1 MRPLLLR
8 SLVVAV
14 VSLVAAPA
22 AATVVMALTLE
33 EMTTMSTAVV
43 HGVVRR
49 TETTWDDGKRG
60 IWTWAEIE
68 VKETLKGASSS
79 TVLVKQPGG
88 VVYPVHQTV
97 SGAGKFEEGE
107 EVLLFL
113 SPATDEPQAFV
124 LLAMG
129 AGKVRF
135 ESGVGPKVARRDLS
149 GLSFARPGAKG
160 VAGPLAEREH
170 LGTAEALLKR
180 IRAAVKG
187 AAR

>member
-8 SLVVAV
+8 FFAAAV
-14 VSLVAAPA
+14 VSLLAAPA
-22 AATVVMALTLE
+22 AATVVMALSLE
-33 EMTTMSTAVV
+33 EMTSMSTTVV

-49 TETTWDDGKRG
+49 TETNWDDGKRG
-60 IWTWAEIE
+60 IWTWAEID
-68 VKETLKGASSS
+68 VKETLKGAPSA

-113 SPATDEPQAFV
+113 SPATDEPRAFV

-135 ESGVGPKVARRDLS
+135 ESTVGPKVARRDLS

-160 VAGPLAEREH
+160 LAGPLAEREH
-170 LGTAEALLKR
+170 LGAADALLKR
-180 IRAAVKG
+180 IRVAVRG